1 MDIELL
7 YWRGCPSYP
16 EAQQLVEDVLDDPE
30 ELRLREVKTQ
40 DEAEELRFP
49 GSPTIRIDGVDI
61 DPAGAEARP
70 ALNCRIYRL
79 PDGRISPVPSREMVE
94 AALR

>member
-7 YWRGCPSYP
+7 YRRGCPSYP